1 MSRISAGG
9 WGRVALLIFLGL
21 TVASMGLA
29 AKTKNPKWGSGSELA
44 NLVRPEL
51 VNAQTNPTLRF
62 PVMSMPGSVFS
73 ITYGWLDISSNTIRY
88 TVVQP
93 PSKSGHDFEVSRF
106 AVNDLRLNSNVLSF
120 KSPKQRQMLV
130 YLSQDRWGIS
140 AYGPGHGAGSQ
151 PWEPGDLLNLH
162 DADEFRGRDG
172 AGETSCAARPSRH
185 QWWRRP
191 RPSLRRLRR
200 RPLWYHRRRA
210 RARARRS
217 SVTSPHSSFAASPWM
232 APESPWCRSTG
243 RPPTCARKPRK
254 RRNSG
259 RIRCRC
265 KQEVILS
272 GLSLRIRPTWR
283 PSSSSAFITSP
294 RPRR

>member
-172 AGETSCAARPSRH
+172 AGETSCAGA
-185 QWWRRP
+185 
-191 RPSLRRLRR
+191 
-200 RPLWYHRRRA
+200 RRA
-210 RARARRS
+210 TSGGGARAQACAA
-217 SVTSPHSSFAASPWM
+217 FAAGHCGII
-232 APESPWCRSTG
+232 AAG
-243 RPPTCARKPRK
+243 RERGPD
-254 RRNSG
+254 G
-259 RIRCRC
+259 R
-265 KQEVILS
+265 V
-272 GLSLRIRPTWR
+272 
-283 PSSSSAFITSP
+283 
-294 RPRR
+294 